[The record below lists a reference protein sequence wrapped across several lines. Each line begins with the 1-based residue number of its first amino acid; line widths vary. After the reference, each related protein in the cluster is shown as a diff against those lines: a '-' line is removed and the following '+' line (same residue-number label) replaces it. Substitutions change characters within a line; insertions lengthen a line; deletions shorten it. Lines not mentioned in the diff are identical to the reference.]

1 MPSRHCPDGH
11 PNPPLADVCR
21 VCGAAIDAAAPTV
34 AILQPVLG
42 RLVLDDGE
50 ASAIDRALV
59 LGRRP
64 DAAVAGMP
72 AGSRL
77 IAVGSAATVSRT
89 HAVVRADGWTVT
101 VTDCG
106 SRSGTAVLMP
116 DGDEP
121 LLLQPW
127 IPHEVPVD
135 ARIFLGGPTSVSIEA
150 SGGAASVTASLDGA
164 PAGGWPDLVVEFVGD
179 ERVLTPPGDE
189 LTFGR
194 SADLVIDDNR
204 YLHRVLGR
212 FGWANGTWWLSN
224 VGSAIPLA
232 MADTES
238 PSFVRVAPG
247 ATVPI
252 PFGSATLGFEA
263 GGRTYELRVEVLSEL
278 SGFGLDP
285 ADVDVDA
292 DGASAELTTT
302 ASSLPLTDEQR
313 LLLVAL
319 AEPRLRDVPG
329 SEQMPTNRQ
338 IAHMFGWTITKFN
351 RKLDGLC
358 IKYAAAG
365 DRRAAR
371 LERPARP

>member
-1 MPSRHCPDGH
+1 VTS
-11 PNPPLADVCR
+11 
-21 VCGAAIDAAAPTV
+21 PTS
-34 AILQPVLG
+34 
-42 RLVLDDGE
+42 DT
-50 ASAIDRALV
+50 
-59 LGRRP
+59 
-64 DAAVAGMP
+64 P
-72 AGSRL
+72 AG
-77 IAVGSAATVSRT
+77 
-89 HAVVRADGWTVT
+89 
-101 VTDCG
+101 
-106 SRSGTAVLMP
+106 
-116 DGDEP
+116 
-121 LLLQPW
+121 
-127 IPHEVPVD
+127 
-135 ARIFLGGPTSVSIEA
+135 A
-150 SGGAASVTASLDGA
+150 S
-164 PAGGWPDLVVEFVGD
+164 PDLVVDFVGE
-179 ERVLTPPGDE
+179 ERVLAPGDE

-212 FGWANGTWWLSN
+212 FAWTNGMWWLSN

-232 MADTES
+232 MADADS

-263 GGRTYELRVEVLSEL
+263 GGRTYELRVEVLSEM

-285 ADVDVDA
+285 AAA
-292 DGASAELTTT
+292 DPDSDPAELTTT

-319 AEPRLRDVPG
+319 AEPRLRDLPG
-329 SEQMPTNRQ
+329 SEQLPTNRQ

-365 DRRAAR
+365 VGGLRGSSDLLARDRRVRLTDHVVHAGIISAADLPLLDAAR
-371 LERPARP
+371 RR

>member
-1 MPSRHCPDGH
+1 M
-11 PNPPLADVCR
+11 
-21 VCGAAIDAAAPTV
+21 
-34 AILQPVLG
+34 
-42 RLVLDDGE
+42 
-50 ASAIDRALV
+50 
-59 LGRRP
+59 
-64 DAAVAGMP
+64 
-72 AGSRL
+72 
-77 IAVGSAATVSRT
+77 TVSI
-89 HAVVRADGWTVT
+89 DG
-101 VTDCG
+101 
-106 SRSGTAVLMP
+106 A
-116 DGDEP
+116 
-121 LLLQPW
+121 
-127 IPHEVPVD
+127 
-135 ARIFLGGPTSVSIEA
+135 
-150 SGGAASVTASLDGA
+150 DGA
-164 PAGGWPDLVVEFVGD
+164 PAGGSPDLVVEFVGE
-179 ERVLTPPGDE
+179 ERVLSPGDE

-212 FGWANGTWWLSN
+212 FAWTNGMWWLSN

-232 MADTES
+232 MADVDS

-278 SGFGLDP
+278 TGFGLDP
-285 ADVDVDA
+285 SAVEA
-292 DGASAELTTT
+292 ETDGAELTTT

-319 AEPRLRDVPG
+319 AEPRLRDMPG

-358 IKYAAAG
+358 VKYAAAG
-365 DRRAAR
+365 IGGLRGSSDLLARDRRVRLTDHVVHAGIISAADLPLLDAAR
-371 LERPARP
+371 RR

>member
-1 MPSRHCPDGH
+1 
-11 PNPPLADVCR
+11 VT
-21 VCGAAIDAAAPTV
+21 APISGTV
-34 AILQPVLG
+34 AG
-42 RLVLDDGE
+42 
-50 ASAIDRALV
+50 AS
-59 LGRRP
+59 
-64 DAAVAGMP
+64 
-72 AGSRL
+72 
-77 IAVGSAATVSRT
+77 
-89 HAVVRADGWTVT
+89 
-101 VTDCG
+101 
-106 SRSGTAVLMP
+106 
-116 DGDEP
+116 
-121 LLLQPW
+121 
-127 IPHEVPVD
+127 
-135 ARIFLGGPTSVSIEA
+135 
-150 SGGAASVTASLDGA
+150 
-164 PAGGWPDLVVEFVGD
+164 PDLVVDFVGD
-179 ERVLTPPGDE
+179 ERVLAPGDE

-212 FGWANGTWWLSN
+212 FAWANGMWWLSN

-232 MADTES
+232 MADSDS

-278 SGFGLDP
+278 SGFGLDSAA
-285 ADVDVDA
+285 ADPGADA
-292 DGASAELTTT
+292 AELTTT

-319 AEPRLRDVPG
+319 AEPRLRDLPG
-329 SEQMPTNRQ
+329 SEQLPTNRQ

-365 DRRAAR
+365 VGGLRGSSDLLARDRRVRLTDHVVHAGIISAADLPLLDAAR
-371 LERPARP
+371 RHG

>member
-1 MPSRHCPDGH
+1 M
-11 PNPPLADVCR
+11 
-21 VCGAAIDAAAPTV
+21 
-34 AILQPVLG
+34 
-42 RLVLDDGE
+42 
-50 ASAIDRALV
+50 
-59 LGRRP
+59 
-64 DAAVAGMP
+64 
-72 AGSRL
+72 
-77 IAVGSAATVSRT
+77 
-89 HAVVRADGWTVT
+89 
-101 VTDCG
+101 
-106 SRSGTAVLMP
+106 
-116 DGDEP
+116 
-121 LLLQPW
+121 
-127 IPHEVPVD
+127 
-135 ARIFLGGPTSVSIEA
+135 
-150 SGGAASVTASLDGA
+150 TASLDGA
-164 PAGGWPDLVVEFVGD
+164 PAGGSPDLVVEFVGD
-179 ERVLTPPGDE
+179 ERVLTPGDE

-232 MADTES
+232 MADTDS

-285 ADVDVDA
+285 AAVDTDA
-292 DGASAELTTT
+292 DGAERRVDDTT

-319 AEPRLRDVPG
+319 AEPRCATRQAA
-329 SEQMPTNRQ
+329 SELPTNRQ

-351 RKLDGLC
+351 RKLDDLC

-365 DRRAAR
+365 RRRPAR
-371 LERPARP
+371 FDRPARP